1 MKCKMTGATSLAG
14 AFVAGMVATTALVGG
29 MATPGAK
36 ARGIVAQGQEVIVQ
50 RVVNPTITDEDIT
63 LLRQDLRAK
72 KMQVIGQNMS
82 LSDMEA
88 ERFWPIYNHYVK
100 DLQEVNNQKYALLK
114 QYAEMWATMTDED
127 IVLLRQ
133 DLREMKMQV
142 IGQNMSLS
150 DTEAEKFW
158 PIYNHYVKDLQEVN
172 NQKYALLKQYA
183 EMWAT
188 MTDGDA
194 LIYVRHWLEADG
206 QAQALRLKYVP
217 VVSQVLPGKKAATFF
232 QLDRRLNMIVDLQLF
247 SQIPL
252 AHVKE

>member
-1 MKCKMTGATSLAG
+1 MKSKMMGAAVLLG
-14 AFVAGMVATTALVGG
+14 AFVAGMVVATALGG
-29 MATPGAK
+29 GTAG
-36 ARGIVAQGQEVIVQ
+36 RAQQVIVEK
-50 RVVNPTITDEDIT
+50 VISPTITDEDIA

-82 LSDMEA
+82 LSDQEA

-100 DLQEVNNQKYALLK
+100 DLTEVNDQKYALLK

-127 IVLLRQ
+127 
-133 DLREMKMQV
+133 
-142 IGQNMSLS
+142 
-150 DTEAEKFW
+150 
-158 PIYNHYVKDLQEVN
+158 
-172 NQKYALLKQYA
+172 
-183 EMWAT
+183 
-188 MTDGDA
+188 A
-194 LIYVRHWLEADG
+194 LIYVRHWLEVDG

-232 QLDRRLNMIVDLQLF
+232 QLDRRLNMIIDLQLF

>member
-1 MKCKMTGATSLAG
+1 MKCKMTGAAGLAG
-14 AFVAGMVATTALVGG
+14 AFVAGMVVATALGAG
-29 MATPGAK
+29 MVTAGAR
-36 ARGIVAQGQEVIVQ
+36 ARRQEVIVE
-50 RVVNPTITDEDIT
+50 RVINPGITDEDIT

-72 KMQVIGQNMS
+72 
-82 LSDMEA
+82 
-88 ERFWPIYNHYVK
+88 
-100 DLQEVNNQKYALLK
+100 
-114 QYAEMWATMTDED
+114 
-127 IVLLRQ
+127 
-133 DLREMKMQV
+133 KMQV

-188 MTDGDA
+188 MTDEDA

-206 QAQALRLKYVP
+206 EAQALRLKYVP

-232 QLDRRLNMIVDLQLF
+232 QLDRRLNMIIDLQLF